1 MTLLRGIENIFK
13 GKKSNRITTFYDNKL
28 KMTNKRKHQVSP
40 QNQYQSEQT
49 SSFPWLLSIVGIG
62 GLLFV
67 LQVFDIFKTVDTKR
81 TATIMDVRSGEYV
94 NRQISKERLKKLD
107 KSTPEVE
114 AVLISIKEEY
124 EAPVFTDIRTAND
137 NNNWGLADDEARFYD
152 DMRIRYGGTRE
163 NWLGVV
169 QRANTTYKAV
179 KEIFGGRSDVPA
191 ILQDSRAAST
201 IFSRIQQ
208 QFGISTLDCL
218 NFAQSGNATRLSDWA
233 NFVEGK
239 KQ

>member
-1 MTLLRGIENIFK
+1 MKNQS
-13 GKKSNRITTFYDNKL
+13 KSTK
-28 KMTNKRKHQVSP
+28 
-40 QNQYQSEQT
+40 QNFEQEDQNG
-49 SSFPWLLSIVGIG
+49 FPWLLFIIGIASV
-62 GLLFV
+62 LIV
-67 LQVFDIFKTVDTKR
+67 LQVFGVYKSVDSEH
-81 TATIMDVRSGEYV
+81 TATVMDTRTGEYE
-94 NRQISKERLKKLD
+94 NRQIPEERLKRLD

-114 AVLISIKEEY
+114 GVLASIKEEY
-124 EAPVFTDIRTAND
+124 ESPTFTDIRTANE
-137 NNNWGLADDEARFYD
+137 NNSWGLTDDEAKFYD

-169 QRANTTYKAV
+169 QRANSTYKTV
-179 KEIFGGRSDVPA
+179 KEVFGGRSDISA
-191 ILQDSRAAST
+191 IIQDSRAAAT

-218 NFAQSGNATRLSDWA
+218 NFAQSGRATRLSDWA

>member
-1 MTLLRGIENIFK
+1 MKNQS
-13 GKKSNRITTFYDNKL
+13 KSTR
-28 KMTNKRKHQVSP
+28 
-40 QNQYQSEQT
+40 QNFEQEDQNG
-49 SSFPWLLSIVGIG
+49 FPWLLFIIGIASV
-62 GLLFV
+62 LIV
-67 LQVFDIFKTVDTKR
+67 LQVFGVYKSVDSEH
-81 TATIMDVRSGEYV
+81 TATVMDTRTGEYE
-94 NRQISKERLKKLD
+94 NRQIPEERLKRLD

-114 AVLISIKEEY
+114 GVLASIKEEY
-124 EAPVFTDIRTAND
+124 ESPTFTDIRTANE
-137 NNNWGLADDEARFYD
+137 NNSWGLTDDEAKFYD

-169 QRANTTYKAV
+169 QRANSTYKTV
-179 KEIFGGRSDVPA
+179 KEVFGGRSDISA
-191 ILQDSRAAST
+191 IIQDSRAAAT

-218 NFAQSGNATRLSDWA
+218 NFAQSGRATRLSDWA